1 MQADMH
7 DDAPQA
13 LSELEGAILS
23 EIHHRGR
30 QTAFKVRRSF
40 ANSPS
45 LEWRGSAGSVYAAI
59 GRLERSGLI
68 DSEVQPDRRGTRL
81 LALSDA
87 GLQAMQ
93 DWACD
98 AARATS
104 VGVDPFRLRS
114 GIWAG
119 LPQDKRAQLFEG
131 LKRALAADMDQLKT
145 YRRHDDAIERASLE
159 LAIRLQETR
168 LDWLNAIA
176 GP

>member
-1 MQADMH
+1 MPH
-7 DDAPQA
+7 DDLPM

-40 ANSPS
+40 ATSPS

-59 GRLERSGLI
+59 GRLERAGLI
-68 DSEVQPDRRGTRL
+68 ESEVQQDRRGGRL
-81 LALSDA
+81 LTLSEA
-87 GLQAMQ
+87 GRRAMQ
-93 DWACD
+93 GWACD
-98 AARATS
+98 ATRAAS

-119 LPQDKRAQLFEG
+119 LPEDERGRLVET
-131 LKRALAADMDQLKT
+131 LRRTLAADIEQLKA

-159 LAIRLQETR
+159 LAIRLQESR
-168 LDWLNAIA
+168 LDWLSQVS
-176 GP
+176 PPR